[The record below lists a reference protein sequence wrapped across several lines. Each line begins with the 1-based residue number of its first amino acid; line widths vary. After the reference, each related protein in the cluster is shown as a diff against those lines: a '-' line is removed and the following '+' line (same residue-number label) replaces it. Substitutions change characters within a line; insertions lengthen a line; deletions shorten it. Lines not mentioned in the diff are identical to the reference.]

1 MVGVPK
7 SFNTKKDY
15 ENAVD
20 YACATNSGK
29 GELIAA
35 LKDLKN
41 NTTMLV
47 LKKSSESVPVEEQS
61 ADDYEE
67 VENPACKKI
76 RLGFSDAE
84 IYALLAKIE

>member
-29 GELIAA
+29 GELARA
-35 LKDLKN
+35 LHDLKD

-47 LKKSSESVPVEEQS
+47 LKKSSEKVPAEEQTAELDAFAEQVEEPVEEV
-61 ADDYEE
+61 AEAIEE
-67 VENPACKKI
+67 PV
-76 RLGFSDAE
+76 
-84 IYALLAKIE
+84 

>member
-1 MVGVPK
+1 MVGTPK

-47 LKKSSESVPVEEQS
+47 LKKSSESVPVEEQTT
-61 ADDYEE
+61 DDYEE

-84 IYALLAKIE
+84 IDALLAKIE

>member
-47 LKKSSESVPVEEQS
+47 LKKSSESVPVEEQT

-84 IYALLAKIE
+84 INALLAKIE